1 MRLAALL
8 FVLVAQDAPKKP
20 DITLDEFAG
29 RRTRLLERLADG
41 VSLLDSGPL
50 SGASSY
56 DFKYLTNHQENDGIV
71 VFSGPDKAVILFVKD
86 PKTAEKTGIKDI
98 RARDTFEE
106 WAAAAL
112 PKADRVY
119 TKLKQVN
126 LVVVKKHSENVES
139 GTLGKEL
146 TRLRLIKSK
155 VEQDLVRYSTQISAR
170 AHVRTMKTLKPG
182 LNEKDI
188 QKIYEEEFKKDDAP
202 PGYGYI
208 CGSGINGCVLH
219 YSANNQEIAADTLM
233 VNDCGA
239 AYKGY
244 VADVTRTFPTSG
256 KFSKEQA
263 EKYQLVRDAQ
273 KAAEKI
279 LKPGVTLRE
288 LHAAAAK
295 VFEDSGHTKWAFS
308 HSKDGSVKHGLG
320 HFVGLYVHDSG
331 AGDTKMEP
339 GMVITIE
346 PGWYDKDQ
354 KWGIRIEDMY
364 LVTEDGYEHLSKD
377 APREIVDI
385 EKAMGEGMKK

>member
-1 MRLAALL
+1 MKQLALL
-8 FVLVAQDAPKKP
+8 FLLLSQEAKP
-20 DITLDEFAG
+20 DITADEFEA
-29 RRTRLLERLADG
+29 RRNRLMEKLADG

-50 SGASSY
+50 GNASSY
-56 DFKYLTNHQENDGIV
+56 DFKYLSNWQEDDGIL
-71 VFSGPDKAVILFVKD
+71 VFLPSEKQVLLFAKDVKAAQKSGMK
-86 PKTAEKTGIKDI
+86 EI
-98 RARDTFEE
+98 RPRETFED
-106 WAAAAL
+106 WASKNL
-112 PKADRVY
+112 PKAAKVY
-119 TKLKQVN
+119 TKLKKTN
-126 LVVVKKHSENVES
+126 LDVVKAHQTAVHAVL
-139 GTLGKEL
+139 LGAEL
-146 TRLRLIKSK
+146 TKLRLVKSK
-155 VEQDLVRYSTQISAR
+155 VEQALVRYSTQLSCR
-170 AHVRTMKTLKPG
+170 AHVRAMKTLKPG
-182 LNEKDI
+182 LNEKEI
-188 QKIYEEEFKKDDAP
+188 QKIYEEEFKKEETP
-202 PGYGYI
+202 SGYGYI

-219 YSANNQEIAADTLM
+219 YSANNKEIEADTLM

-364 LVTEDGYEHLSKD
+364 LVTEEGYEHLSKD
-377 APREIVDI
+377 APREIEEI
-385 EKAMGEGMKK
+385 EKAMKKEK